1 MIRFLHSPN
10 LSIDAFYMG
19 FEVGLKARTSITMLF
34 RIMREQKHLS
44 SKTKIFH
51 FRSNSKDF
59 LKTEYNGKEVGTL
72 TELTI
77 DQIELRE
84 EKLSI
89 SSWLFY

>member
-19 FEVGLKARTSITMLF
+19 FEVGLKGQNIDYHAFQYYAIA
-34 RIMREQKHLS
+34 
-44 SKTKIFH
+44 KTFIFKNQIFH

-77 DQIELRE
+77 DQIEPRE

>member
-34 RIMREQKHLS
+34 CILWEEKHLS

-51 FRSNSKDF
+51 FWSNSKDF

-72 TELTI
+72 ELTI
-77 DQIELRE
+77 DQIELWE